1 MTTGDD
7 LADLE
12 TLTVASLQ
20 RLGVADAD
28 AVAAY
33 IVADLRRQLAG
44 GVVYINRGFSV
55 RNQQIRT
62 AFNGRNAAKLAAQY
76 GLSRRHIERIVNP

>member
-1 MTTGDD
+1 MSGDD

-20 RLGVADAD
+20 RLGLANAEAI
-28 AVAAY
+28 AVHLM
-33 IVADLRRQLAG
+33 ADLRRQLAG
-44 GVVYINRGFSV
+44 NAIYINRGFSE
-55 RNQQIRT
+55 RNQQIR
-62 AFNGRNAAKLAAQY
+62 AQFNGRNSAKLAAQY

>member
-1 MTTGDD
+1 MSGDD

-20 RLGVADAD
+20 RLGLVNAEAIT
-28 AVAAY
+28 AHLL
-33 IVADLRRQLAG
+33 ADLRRHLG
-44 GVVYINRGFSV
+44 GGTLYIHKGFQS
-55 RNQQIRT
+55 RNAQIRA
-62 AFNGRNAAKLAAQY
+62 AFNGRNTAALAAQY